1 MNNTRELSRKLK
13 LNMAWPLIVTAC
25 LAVINVAI
33 YFVDTRAG
41 IILTICVLILAVVTI
56 AFYFLRRNNLMRD
69 LAAFAVE
76 YMGVQKQLLEEL
88 DIPYA
93 MLNGQGEVLWMNPA
107 FRETFGRRTG
117 HRLKD
122 IFPELKKKRVFPL
135 IKSASYQVD
144 FDDRHYRLDLHT
156 VHTAAAAELNDR
168 AAGENAPAGGD
179 AGENVAGKNTAGQQA
194 VSNEPELKLVFASLF
209 DETYRM
215 EYERQIEQQKMVVG
229 LIYLDN
235 YDEMLESVE
244 EVRRS
249 LLVALIDR
257 RINKNI
263 ISAGGIVRKTEADK
277 YFVVMQKVQ
286 LAALCEAKFPILGEA
301 KAVNIGNDMAATL
314 SIGFGVGGNSLAQ
327 SYEYARTA
335 IDMALG
341 RGGDQVV
348 VKEGETI
355 TFYGGKSEQTGN
367 TTRVKARVKAHA
379 LEEIISSKE
388 RIMIMG
394 HRITDI
400 DAFGAAVG
408 VFKIA
413 TVLDR
418 EAHIIL
424 NDIPPSVRPTVER
437 FLNNPEYPEEM
448 IINETQA
455 AELADE
461 NTLLVMVD
469 VNRASYTE
477 CPDLVEWMPNIVVID
492 HHRQLAD
499 SVENAMLSYVEPYA
513 SSTCEMV
520 AEILQ
525 YINDGIRLKP
535 VEADAMYAG
544 MMVDT
549 NNFMNKTGVRTF
561 EAAAFLRRNGA
572 DVTRVRKMFR
582 DNMEDSK
589 AKARVI
595 SGAEQFAEGFVISV
609 CSSDNLDS
617 PTVIS
622 AQAANELLNIVGVKA
637 AIVLCQYQNQVY
649 ISARSIDEVNVQII
663 MERLGGG
670 GHMSA
675 AGAQLKDC
683 TVDQAKELVKE
694 TVKAMIEEGEI

>member
-1 MNNTRELSRKLK
+1 METTRNLSRKLK
-13 LNMAWPLIVTAC
+13 WNIAWPLIMTAVM
-25 LAVINVAI
+25 AVLNIPI
-33 YFVDTRAG
+33 YFVNVRAG
-41 IILTICVLILAVVTI
+41 IILTIFVLMIAAVTVV
-56 AFYFLRRNNLMRD
+56 FYFVRKNSLMRD
-69 LAAFAVE
+69 LVAFAVE
-76 YMGVQKQLLEEL
+76 YMGVQRQLLEEM

-93 MLNGQGEVLWMNPA
+93 MLDEKGEILWVNPA
-107 FRETFGRRTG
+107 FREIIGRHTDR
-117 HRLKD
+117 RIRD

-135 IKSASYQVD
+135 IKPGSFRVTYA
-144 FDDRHYRLDLHT
+144 DRYYRLDMHP
-156 VHTAAAAELNDR
+156 VHTE
-168 AAGENAPAGGD
+168 AAGELGGL
-179 AGENVAGKNTAGQQA
+179 ENTETGSTQVSGGTISSQDDGKM
-194 VSNEPELKLVFASLF
+194 KLVFACLF
-209 DETYRM
+209 DETYRV
-215 EYERQIEQQKMVVG
+215 EYERQIEEQKMVVG

-257 RINKNI
+257 RINKSITN
-263 ISAGGIVRKTEADK
+263 AGGIVRKTEADK
-277 YFVVMQKVQ
+277 YFVVLQKIQ
-286 LAALCEAKFPILGEA
+286 LAALSEAKFPILGEA

-314 SIGFGVGGNSLAQ
+314 SIGFGVGGKDLAQ
-327 SYEYARTA
+327 NYEYARTA

-355 TFYGGKSEQTGN
+355 TFYGGKSELAGKS
-367 TTRVKARVKAHA
+367 TRVKARVKAHA

-394 HRITDI
+394 HKIIDT

-408 VFKIA
+408 MFKIA

-418 EAHIIL
+418 EAHIVINHL
-424 NDIPPSVRPTVER
+424 PPSVKPTAER

-461 NTLLVMVD
+461 NTLLIMVD
-469 VNRASYTE
+469 VNRPSYTE
-477 CPDLVEWMPNIVVID
+477 CPDLMEWIPNVVVID

-525 YINDGIRLKP
+525 YINDGIKLRP

-544 MMVDT
+544 MIVYT

-589 AKARVI
+589 AKAKVI
-595 SGAEQFAEGFVISV
+595 SNAELFAGGFAISE
-609 CSSDNLDS
+609 CPAEDLES
-617 PTVIS
+617 PTIIS
-622 AQAANELLNIVGVKA
+622 AQAANDLLNIVGVKA
-637 AIVLCQYQNQVY
+637 AIVLCQYQNQIY

-670 GHMSA
+670 GHLSA
-675 AGAQLKDC
+675 AGAQLRDC
-683 TVDQAKELVKE
+683 TVVQAKELVKE
-694 TVKAMIEEGEI
+694 TIKGMIERGEI

>member
-13 LNMAWPLIVTAC
+13 WNIAWPLIMTAVM
-25 LAVINVAI
+25 AVLNIPI
-33 YFVDTRAG
+33 YFVNVRAG
-41 IILTICVLILAVVTI
+41 IILTIFILILGAVTFV
-56 AFYFLRRNNLMRD
+56 FYFVRKNSLMRD
-69 LAAFAVE
+69 LVAFAVE
-76 YMGVQKQLLEEL
+76 YMGVQKQLLEEM

-93 MLNGQGEVLWMNPA
+93 MLDEKGEILWMNPA
-107 FRETFGRRTG
+107 FREIVGRHTDR
-117 HRLKD
+117 RIRD
-122 IFPELKKKRVFPL
+122 VFPELKKKRVFPL
-135 IKSASYQVD
+135 VKSASYEVAYEG
-144 FDDRHYRLDLHT
+144 RHYRLDMHP
-156 VHTAAAAELNDR
+156 VHTEVAEELGGQEGAAERDAQTTESQTAL
-168 AAGENAPAGGD
+168 GD
-179 AGENVAGKNTAGQQA
+179 DSTM
-194 VSNEPELKLVFASLF
+194 KLVFACLF
-209 DETYRM
+209 DETYRV
-215 EYERQIEQQKMVVG
+215 EYERQIEEQKMVVG

-257 RINKNI
+257 RINKSITN
-263 ISAGGIVRKTEADK
+263 AGGIVRKTEADK
-277 YFVVMQKVQ
+277 YFVVLQKVQ
-286 LAALCEAKFPILGEA
+286 LAALSEAKFPILGEA

-314 SIGFGVGGNSLAQ
+314 SIGFGVGGKDLAQ
-327 SYEYARTA
+327 NYEYARAA

-348 VKEGETI
+348 VKEGEII
-355 TFYGGKSEQTGN
+355 TFYGGKSEQAGKS
-367 TTRVKARVKAHA
+367 TRVKARVKAHA

-394 HRITDI
+394 HNIIDT

-418 EAHIIL
+418 EAHIVI
-424 NDIPPSVRPTVER
+424 NHIPPSVKPTVER
-437 FLNNPEYPEEM
+437 FLNNPDYPEEM

-469 VNRASYTE
+469 VNRPSYTE
-477 CPDLVEWMPNIVVID
+477 CPDLMEWIPNVVVID

-499 SVENAMLSYVEPYA
+499 SVENAVLSYVEPYA

-525 YINDGIRLKP
+525 YINDGIKLRP

-595 SGAEQFAEGFVISV
+595 SEAELFAGGFAISE
-609 CSSDNLDS
+609 CPAEDLES
-617 PTVIS
+617 PTIIS
-622 AQAANELLNIVGVKA
+622 AQAANDLLNIVGVKA
-637 AIVLCQYQNQVY
+637 AIVLCQYHNQIY

-670 GHMSA
+670 GHLSA

-683 TVDQAKELVKE
+683 TVAQAKELVKE
-694 TVKAMIEEGEI
+694 TIKGMIERGEI

>member
-1 MNNTRELSRKLK
+1 MEYR
-13 LNMAWPLIVTAC
+13 
-25 LAVINVAI
+25 LALDHDSCDGCAEHTDL
-33 YFVDTRAG
+33 FCQRAG
-41 IILTICVLILAVVTI
+41 WYHTDYFCVV
-56 AFYFLRRNNLMRD
+56 RKNSLMRD
-69 LAAFAVE
+69 LVAFAVE
-76 YMGVQKQLLEEL
+76 YMGVQRQLLEEM

-93 MLNGQGEVLWMNPA
+93 MLDEKGEILWVNPA
-107 FRETFGRRTG
+107 FREIIGRHTDR
-117 HRLKD
+117 RIRD

-135 IKSASYQVD
+135 IKPGSFRVTYA
-144 FDDRHYRLDLHT
+144 DRYYRLDMHP
-156 VHTAAAAELNDR
+156 VHTE
-168 AAGENAPAGGD
+168 AAGELGGL
-179 AGENVAGKNTAGQQA
+179 ENTETGSTQVSGGTISSQDGGKM
-194 VSNEPELKLVFASLF
+194 KLVFACLF
-209 DETYRM
+209 DETYRV
-215 EYERQIEQQKMVVG
+215 EYERQIEEQKMVVG

-257 RINKNI
+257 RINKSITN
-263 ISAGGIVRKTEADK
+263 AGGIVRKTEADK
-277 YFVVMQKVQ
+277 YFVVLQKIQ
-286 LAALCEAKFPILGEA
+286 LAALSEAKFPILGEA

-314 SIGFGVGGNSLAQ
+314 SIGFGVGGTDLAQ
-327 SYEYARTA
+327 NYEYARTA

-355 TFYGGKSEQTGN
+355 TFYGGKSELAGKS
-367 TTRVKARVKAHA
+367 TRVKARVKAHA

-394 HRITDI
+394 HKIIDT

-408 VFKIA
+408 MFKIA

-418 EAHIIL
+418 EAHIVINHL
-424 NDIPPSVRPTVER
+424 PPSVKPTAER

-461 NTLLVMVD
+461 NTLLIMVD
-469 VNRASYTE
+469 VNRPSYTE
-477 CPDLVEWMPNIVVID
+477 CPDLMEWIPNVVVID

-525 YINDGIRLKP
+525 YINDGIKLKP

-561 EAAAFLRRNGA
+561 EAAAFLRRNGT

-589 AKARVI
+589 AKAKVI
-595 SGAEQFAEGFVISV
+595 SNAELFAGGFAISE
-609 CSSDNLDS
+609 CPAEDLES
-617 PTVIS
+617 PTIIS
-622 AQAANELLNIVGVKA
+622 AQAANDLLNIVGVKA
-637 AIVLCQYQNQVY
+637 AIVLCQYQNQIY

-670 GHMSA
+670 GHLSA
-675 AGAQLKDC
+675 AGAQLRDC
-683 TVDQAKELVKE
+683 TVAQAKELVKE
-694 TVKAMIEEGEI
+694 TIKCMIERGEI

>member
-1 MNNTRELSRKLK
+1 METTRDLSRKLK
-13 LNMAWPLIVTAC
+13 VNIAWPLIMTAVM
-25 LAVINVAI
+25 AVLNIPI
-33 YFVDTRAG
+33 YFVNIRAG
-41 IILTICVLILAVVTI
+41 IILTIFVLILGAVTVV
-56 AFYFLRRNNLMRD
+56 FYFVRKNSLMRD
-69 LAAFAVE
+69 LVAFAVE
-76 YMGVQKQLLEEL
+76 YMGVQKQLLEEM

-93 MLNGQGEVLWMNPA
+93 MLDEKGEILWMNPA
-107 FRETFGRRTG
+107 FREIAGRHNGRRI
-117 HRLKD
+117 RD
-122 IFPELKKKRVFPL
+122 VFPELKKKRVFPL
-135 IKSASYQVD
+135 VKPANYEVTYE
-144 FDDRHYRLDLHT
+144 DRHYRLDMHP
-156 VHTAAAAELNDR
+156 VHTEAAEELNSQEPADVPESL
-168 AAGENAPAGGD
+168 ENMETLGSQS
-179 AGENVAGKNTAGQQA
+179 TAER
-194 VSNEPELKLVFASLF
+194 SMKLVSACLF
-209 DETYRM
+209 DETYRV
-215 EYERQIEQQKMVVG
+215 EYERQLEEQKMVVG

-257 RINKNI
+257 RINKSIAN
-263 ISAGGIVRKTEADK
+263 AGGIVRKTEADK
-277 YFVVMQKVQ
+277 YFVVLQKVQ
-286 LAALCEAKFPILGEA
+286 LAALSEAKFPILGEA

-314 SIGFGVGGNSLAQ
+314 SIGFGVGGANLAQ
-327 SYEYARTA
+327 NYEYARTA

-348 VKEGETI
+348 VKEGEII
-355 TFYGGKSEQTGN
+355 TFYGGKSEQSGKS
-367 TTRVKARVKAHA
+367 TRVKARVKAHA
-379 LEEIISSKE
+379 LEEIISSKD

-394 HRITDI
+394 HNIIDT

-413 TVLDR
+413 TVLDK
-418 EAHIIL
+418 EAHIIINHL
-424 NDIPPSVRPTVER
+424 PPSVKPTVER

-469 VNRASYTE
+469 VNRPSYTE
-477 CPDLVEWMPNIVVID
+477 CPDLMEWIPNVVVID

-499 SVENAMLSYVEPYA
+499 SVENAVLSYVEPYA

-525 YINDGIRLKP
+525 YINDGIKLRP

-589 AKARVI
+589 AKAKVI
-595 SGAEQFAEGFVISV
+595 SDAEMFAGGFAISE
-609 CSSDNLDS
+609 CPAEDLES
-617 PTVIS
+617 PTIIS
-622 AQAANELLNIVGVKA
+622 AQAANDLLNIVGVKA
-637 AIVLCQYQNQVY
+637 AIVLCQYQNQIY

-670 GHMSA
+670 GHLSA
-675 AGAQLKDC
+675 AGAQLRDC
-683 TVDQAKELVKE
+683 TVAQAKELVKE
-694 TVKAMIEEGEI
+694 TIKGMIERGEI